1 MFVPANTYQRLSK
14 KKFYFLGK
22 TRFCG
27 GASNLI
33 KDVGTVIMSPD
44 YPKNYKHNS
53 NCRLSIEFPNDTQV
67 QLQFLKFDLQNH
79 SKCAYDWLNIIGPLI
94 FPDSN
99 SESSEASNL
108 PSDQNLAGEDEAS
121 RKAPILIRQ
130 ANDKDV
136 KICGNILPSPITA
149 KENKV
154 QLIFRSD
161 GSNSKK
167 GLKMIATIG
176 MV

>member
-1 MFVPANTYQRLSK
+1 
-14 KKFYFLGK
+14 
-22 TRFCG
+22 
-27 GASNLI
+27 
-33 KDVGTVIMSPD
+33 MSPD

-79 SKCAYDWLNIIGPLI
+79 SNCAYDWLKIIGPLI
-94 FPDSN
+94 FP
-99 SESSEASNL
+99 
-108 PSDQNLAGEDEAS
+108 
-121 RKAPILIRQ
+121 
-130 ANDKDV
+130 NDTDV